1 MKTDILIKN
10 DSIVIILS
18 KNMINVS
25 PSLKVI
31 REIYNNSKNNNIHE
45 FILDLKKVKSI
56 DDSGIG
62 YILGLYRHIRDSESK
77 MIIKNIPENI
87 YVALKYTGLL
97 LYLEEKENVEVW
109 V

>member
-10 DSIVIILS
+10 DSIVIILP
-18 KNMINVS
+18 KNMMNIS

-45 FILDLKKVKSI
+45 FVLDFKKVKSI

-62 YILGLYRHIRDSESK
+62 YILGLYRHIRNSKSK
-77 MIIKNIPENI
+77 MIIKNISKNI
-87 YVALKYTGLL
+87 YVAFKYTGLL